1 MLTAIKFKN
10 FRSYQEAR
18 LPLSPLTVLIGA
30 NASGKSNAIE
40 GMRFLAWLA
49 QGQKLSAI
57 QHSISQSNR
66 VLRGRVED
74 LGYGQ
79 SDTFGLGC
87 ESDESD
93 WNTLEILLRRRADG
107 LHIADE
113 ALYGPEESV
122 PLYRL
127 KHPSRG
133 QRSDVLVA
141 YNNFKSGGRKPQ
153 ILCSDQFAIFTQLIS
168 PASLSA
174 QHKEAKETIPVK
186 TKAYA
191 HWLSQML
198 FLDPQPMQMRD
209 YSFRGEKRL
218 QGDGGN
224 LSGVLFDLW
233 GDDSQAQK
241 ESVHSQRATILSF
254 IQSLPEQNIAGLS
267 FLQEPRGGVMV
278 QLHETFGGKPRKVDA
293 SLLSDGTLRVLA
305 IAAAMLSADEN
316 SLVVIEEIDNG
327 VHPSRARHLLTQI
340 RDIAERR
347 KLRVLLSTHN
357 PALLDALPDS
367 AIPDVVF
374 CYRDPQNGASRLL
387 RLSDFVDYPEL
398 IAQGSL
404 GQLATSGL
412 LDRVVKQGRSEAE
425 RRSQSQAWLE
435 KKRSEAKFGGST

>member
-1 MLTAIKFKN
+1 MLTAIKFHT

-40 GMRFLAWLA
+40 GMRLLAWLA

-57 QHSISQSNR
+57 QHAISQSNR

-79 SDTFGLGC
+79 SEFFGLGC
-87 ESDESD
+87 ESNERD
-93 WNTLEILLRRRADG
+93 WNTLNVVLRRRADG
-107 LHIADE
+107 LHIANE
-113 ALYGPEESV
+113 ALYGLSESV
-122 PLYRL
+122 PLYEL
-127 KHPSRG
+127 KLPSRG

-141 YNNFKSGGRKPQ
+141 YNNFKKGGRKPQ
-153 ILCSDQFAIFTQLIS
+153 ILCSDQFAIFTQLMS
-168 PASLSA
+168 PASLFA
-174 QHKEAKETIPVK
+174 QHKEAKETIPKK
-186 TKAYA
+186 TSAYA
-191 HWLSQML
+191 RWLSEML
-198 FLDPQPMQMRD
+198 FLDPQPVQMRD
-209 YSFRGEKRL
+209 YSFPGEKRL

-224 LSGVLFDLW
+224 LSGVLCDLW
-233 GDDSQAQK
+233 GDDSQAK
-241 ESVHSQRATILSF
+241 SERYRSQRATILSF
-254 IQSLPEQNIAGLS
+254 IQSLPEQNIADLS
-267 FLQEPRGGVMV
+267 FLKEPRGGVMV
-278 QLHETFGGKPRKVDA
+278 QLHETFGDKPRKVDA

-305 IAAAMLSADEN
+305 IAAAMLSADES

-412 LDRVVKQGRSEAE
+412 LERVVKAGGSEQDRQA
-425 RRSQSQAWLE
+425 RAQAWLAR
-435 KKRSEAKFGGST
+435 KRAGAGSGGST